1 MSKREKLETRVVGEL
16 KPDGWNDA
24 LVNDYN

>member
-24 LVNDYN
+24 L